1 MLSKCI
7 WKSLSERQDEMAP
20 TKIIECTKCGNLML
34 IADTQKSRACPY
46 CGTRIEA
53 RRALVLAAAED
64 AFTASKVL
72 RELKEHKKFKHDSLS
87 TR

>member
-1 MLSKCI
+1 M
-7 WKSLSERQDEMAP
+7 WKSLSERQDKMAQ
-20 TKIIECTKCGNLML
+20 TKIIECIKCGNLML

-46 CGTRIEA
+46 CGTRVEA

-72 RELKEHKKFKHDSLS
+72 RELKEQKKFRRNNLS
-87 TR
+87 T

>member
-1 MLSKCI
+1 M
-7 WKSLSERQDEMAP
+7 WKSLSERQDKMVQ
-20 TKIIECTKCGNLML
+20 TKIIECIKCGNLML

>member
-1 MLSKCI
+1 MV
-7 WKSLSERQDEMAP
+7 Q
-20 TKIIECTKCGNLML
+20 TKIIECIKCGNLML

-46 CGTRIEA
+46 CGSRVEA

-72 RELKEHKKFKHDSLS
+72 RELKEQKKFRRNNLS
-87 TR
+87 T

>member
-1 MLSKCI
+1 MV
-7 WKSLSERQDEMAP
+7 Q
-20 TKIIECTKCGNLML
+20 TKIIECIKCGNLML

-46 CGTRIEA
+46 CGTRVEA

-72 RELKEHKKFKHDSLS
+72 RELKEQKKFRRNNLS
-87 TR
+87 T

>member
-1 MLSKCI
+1 M
-7 WKSLSERQDEMAP
+7 WKSLSERQDKMVQ
-20 TKIIECTKCGNLML
+20 TKIIECIKCGNLML

-46 CGTRIEA
+46 CGTRVEA

-72 RELKEHKKFKHDSLS
+72 RELKEQKKFRRNNLS
-87 TR
+87 T

>member
-1 MLSKCI
+1 M

-20 TKIIECTKCGNLML
+20 TKIIECAKCGNLML

-46 CGTRIEA
+46 CGVRVEA

-72 RELKEHKKFKHDSLS
+72 RELKEQKKFRQDSQS

>member
-1 MLSKCI
+1 M
-7 WKSLSERQDEMAP
+7 WKSLSERQDKMVQ
-20 TKIIECTKCGNLML
+20 TKIIECIKCGNLML

-46 CGTRIEA
+46 CGSRVEA

-72 RELKEHKKFKHDSLS
+72 RELKEQKKFRRNNLS
-87 TR
+87 T